1 MSVCRAAKMSGV
13 PESTLWDRTL
23 GLQPVPDATTGYVTN
38 PGPSPTFSK
47 IEENQLFNH
56 VSYMVKIGYGYS
68 RKEFTHLA
76 TDFAICL
83 NKKVMLSHHLEIL
96 GLTDTKPDILSSPYQ
111 APEAVC
117 GQGQSNLSCCITG
130 ILHSAWFLVKRKWS
144 AWKTWM
150 YLEHRWNWPS
160 DGTQSFKGSLPE
172 RFTASGNNPI
182 KGQNNHYH
190 NWWQCSRRQNTPLLH
205 LPWEEVVWRPA
216 ARRHTWLQNWVG
228 LTPRYSSTT
237 FSTTS

>member
-13 PESTLWDRTL
+13 PENTLRDRTL

-56 VSYMVKIGYGYS
+56 VSYMAKIGYGYS

-96 GLTDTKPDILSSPYQ
+96 GLTDTKPDILSSPL
-111 APEAVC
+111 PSTRSC
-117 GQGQSNLSCCITG
+117 LWSGPKQSQLLYYRNTSPSLISC
-130 ILHSAWFLVKRKWS
+130 
-144 AWKTWM
+144 
-150 YLEHRWNWPS
+150 
-160 DGTQSFKGSLPE
+160 
-172 RFTASGNNPI
+172 
-182 KGQNNHYH
+182 
-190 NWWQCSRRQNTPLLH
+190 
-205 LPWEEVVWRPA
+205 
-216 ARRHTWLQNWVG
+216 
-228 LTPRYSSTT
+228 
-237 FSTTS
+237 